1 MCFPGFRKTGVLAWS
16 GRAAGGLSAV
26 REGHSVFCRLGR
38 VEGHAAQDALAF
50 FDENDL
56 IRVDILE
63 CFNKPARPADFE
75 QLDFFRFSDSK
86 MHAQIV
92 LRKIP
97 AAAAHFVDLRML
109 MLIFGRMRHALDAR
123 PNAAAVRFCPDGL
136 DLDPIATCR
145 GITAQKLDRKST
157 RLNSS
162 HVSISY
168 AVFCLKK
175 KI

>member
-1 MCFPGFRKTGVLAWS
+1 MRLEPPANLSLLGRFFCGPYFSGFRKTGVLAWS

-26 REGHSVFCRLGR
+26 REGHSVFGRLGR

-63 CFNKPARPADFE
+63 CFNKPARPADFD

-109 MLIFGRMRHALDAR
+109 MRSEEH
-123 PNAAAVRFCPDGL
+123 
-136 DLDPIATCR
+136 T
-145 GITAQKLDRKST
+145 S
-157 RLNSS
+157 
-162 HVSISY
+162 
-168 AVFCLKK
+168 
-175 KI
+175 